1 MCLCARQYSDAVSTG
16 GKEMGQSLEMESFLN
31 AVPVTAYFLSLI
43 FALIGAN
50 TLEGEKVTL
59 LSGSQLHATTQR
71 WNLQ

>member
-1 MCLCARQYSDAVSTG
+1 
-16 GKEMGQSLEMESFLN
+16 MGQSLEMESFLN